1 MSRVDASEKGQ
12 RPSFKVILEQ
22 VDIWKY
28 DWSRVFRVELIHLL
42 KMLVFI
48 LSVIVQVRQSLS
60 SSCSDNS
67 GFNLLQLGEFL
78 WESTRQVAQVEFQSR
93 KRFSLSYLLFFIQ
106 VFCILITL
114 LTMCHPLSSVS
125 SFCSL
130 AVQSCQ
136 LLYSTLSKNAL

>member
-48 LSVIVQVRQSLS
+48 LSVIV
-60 SSCSDNS
+60 
-67 GFNLLQLGEFL
+67 
-78 WESTRQVAQVEFQSR
+78 
-93 KRFSLSYLLFFIQ
+93 
-106 VFCILITL
+106 
-114 LTMCHPLSSVS
+114 
-125 SFCSL
+125 
-130 AVQSCQ
+130 
-136 LLYSTLSKNAL
+136 